1 MSRINRLKSMVFFT
15 WLASLMFSA
24 VSHAH
29 LMAPD
34 KGTLNFDSTGGY
46 LVLSLPASAFL
57 EFDENKDKQ
66 LTLNEIKAQQQEIIA
81 YISQSIYLT
90 EKVVKTH
97 LSGAL
102 LAPQKS
108 HTKGQEHVEQ
118 IVVIGKFLSPLSHD
132 TTLNASLFG
141 DTAKSK
147 ELIITA
153 SNKSS
158 NLKHIFKLN
167 EQQTSQRL
175 FH

>member
-1 MSRINRLKSMVFFT
+1 MNRINRLRTMVFFT
-15 WLASLMFSA
+15 WLVSFMFSA

-34 KGTLNFDSTGGY
+34 KGTLNFDNTGGY

-66 LTLNEIKAQQQEIIA
+66 LTFNEIKSQQQEIIA

-90 EKVVKTH
+90 EKAVKTH

-108 HTKGQEHVEQ
+108 HTKGQKHIEQ
-118 IVVIGKFLSPLSHD
+118 IVVIGKFLSSLSND

-141 DTAKSK
+141 NSEISQ

-158 NLKHIFKLN
+158 HLKHIFKLN

>member
-1 MSRINRLKSMVFFT
+1 MIFFT
-15 WLASLMFSA
+15 WLVSLMFSA
-24 VSHAH
+24 LSHAH

-34 KGTLNFDSTGGY
+34 KGTLNFDNTGGY

-57 EFDENKDKQ
+57 EFDVNKDKQ
-66 LTLNEIKAQQQEIIA
+66 LTINEIKAQQQEIIA

-90 EKVVKTH
+90 EKAVKTH

-108 HTKGQEHVEQ
+108 HTKGLEHIEQ
-118 IVVIGKFLSPLSHD
+118 IVVIGKFLSPLSND
-132 TTLNASLFG
+132 TTLNAYLFG
-141 DTAKSK
+141 ATEKGK
-147 ELIITA
+147 ELIVTA

-158 NLKHIFKLN
+158 NLKHVFKLN

>member
-1 MSRINRLKSMVFFT
+1 MVFFT
-15 WLASLMFSA
+15 WLVSLMFSA
-24 VSHAH
+24 LSHAH

-34 KGTLNFDSTGGY
+34 KGTLNFDNTGGY
-46 LVLSLPASAFL
+46 LVLSLTASAFL

-66 LTLNEIKAQQQEIIA
+66 LTFNEIKSQQQEIIA
-81 YISQSIYLT
+81 NISQSIYLT
-90 EKVVKTH
+90 EKAVKTH

-102 LAPQKS
+102 LSPQKS
-108 HTKGQEHVEQ
+108 HTKGQNHVEQ
-118 IVVIGKFLSPLSHD
+118 IVVIGKFLSSLSND

-141 DTAKSK
+141 NSEINQ

-158 NLKHIFKLN
+158 HLKHIFKLN

>member
-1 MSRINRLKSMVFFT
+1 MNRINHLSTTVFFT
-15 WLASLMFSA
+15 WLLSLIFSTT
-24 VSHAH
+24 SHAH
-29 LMAPD
+29 LMAPH
-34 KGTLNFDSTGGY
+34 KGTLNFDNTGGY

-66 LTLNEIKAQQQEIIA
+66 LTINEIKRRQQEIISL
-81 YISQSIYLT
+81 ITKSIYLT
-90 EKVVKTH
+90 EETKKTY

-108 HTKGQEHVEQ
+108 HTKEQNTVEQ
-118 IVVIGKFLSPLSHD
+118 IVVIGKFLSPLSNN

-141 DTAKSK
+141 DTEKSK
-147 ELIITA
+147 ELIVTA

-167 EQQTSQRL
+167 EQQISQRL